1 MSNNVKLQVLLR
13 AVDQASRPFKS
24 IRTASRSLS
33 GDIRETQK
41 SLRELNGHASRIEGF
56 RKTSAQLAVTG
67 HVLEKARQEAEAL
80 ATQFKNTERPTRA
93 QAKVLESA
101 KRAAEDL
108 QAKYNRLTDSVKRQQ
123 RELAVVGIN
132 TRNLA
137 HDEQGLK
144 NRISETTAQLN
155 RQRDALARVSAQQAK
170 LNAVKQRYQ
179 AGKEL
184 AGNMASVGAAG
195 VGIAAAG
202 TMAGVKLLMP
212 GYEFAQKNSELQ
224 AVLGVAKDSAE
235 MTALRKQ
242 ARQLGDN
249 TAASADDA
257 AGAQIIIAK
266 AGGDVDAIQA
276 ATPVTLNMALA
287 NRRTMEENAALLM
300 GMKSAFQLSNDK
312 VAHIGDVL
320 SMTMNKTA
328 ADFDGMSDALTYAAP
343 VAKNAGVSIEE
354 TAAMVGA
361 LHDAKITGSMA
372 GSRAVLSRL
381 QAPTGKAW
389 DALKELGVKTS
400 DSKGNT
406 RPVFTILKEMQ
417 ASFEKNRL
425 GTAQQAEYMKTIF
438 GEEASSAAAVLMTAA
453 STGKLDK
460 LTAAFKAS
468 DGKTAEL
475 VNIMQDNLGGDFK
488 EFQSAYEAVGTD
500 LFDQQEGALRKL
512 TQTATK
518 YVLKLDGWIQ
528 KNKSLAST
536 IGLIAGGALALTAVI
551 GAIGLVAWPVIT
563 GINAIIAA
571 AGAMGAIFTTVG
583 SAVMTAIGAISWP
596 VVAVVA
602 AIVAGALLI
611 RKYWEPVSAFF
622 GGVVEGLKAAFA
634 PVGEL
639 FTPLKPVFDWLGEKL
654 QAAWQWFKNLIA
666 PVKATRDT
674 LNRCRDTG
682 VMFGQALAD
691 ALMLPLNAFNK
702 LRSGIDWV
710 LEKLGVINKE
720 SDTLD
725 QTAARTHAATYGT
738 GGYIPATSS
747 YAGYQAY
754 QPVTAPAGRS
764 YVDQSKNEYHISL
777 TGGTAPGTQLDR
789 QLQDALEKYER
800 DKRARARASMMHDG

>member
-24 IRTASRSLS
+24 IRTASKSLS

-41 SLRELNGHASRIEGF
+41 SLRELNGQASRIEGF

-67 HVLEKARQEAEAL
+67 HALEKARQEAEAL

-108 QAKYNRLTDSVKRQQ
+108 QAKYNRLTDSIKRQQ
-123 RELAVVGIN
+123 RELAAVGIN

-372 GSRAVLSRL
+372 GTGSRAVLSRL

-406 RPVFTILKEMQ
+406 RPIFTILKEMQ

-438 GEEASSAAAVLMTAA
+438 GDPKPQKQKVKLKRKKKEKHLRALEHPKAKPVTQKKAPKVPEAREGEYMAGEADNVFALTTVYATKAQAMRAAQA
-453 STGKLDK
+453 KWDK
-460 LTAAFKAS
+460 LQR
-468 DGKTAEL
+468 GVAEFS
-475 VNIMQDNLGGDFK
+475 I
-488 EFQSAYEAVGTD
+488 
-500 LFDQQEGALRKL
+500 
-512 TQTATK
+512 
-518 YVLKLDGWIQ
+518 
-528 KNKSLAST
+528 SLATGRADIYTETPVKVSGFKRVIDEQDWT
-536 IGLIAGGALALTAVI
+536 ITKVTHFLNNSG
-551 GAIGLVAWPVIT
+551 
-563 GINAIIAA
+563 
-571 AGAMGAIFTTVG
+571 FTTSLELEVRL
-583 SAVMTAIGAISWP
+583 SD
-596 VVAVVA
+596 
-602 AIVAGALLI
+602 
-611 RKYWEPVSAFF
+611 
-622 GGVVEGLKAAFA
+622 VE
-634 PVGEL
+634 
-639 FTPLKPVFDWLGEKL
+639 
-654 QAAWQWFKNLIA
+654 
-666 PVKATRDT
+666 
-674 LNRCRDTG
+674 
-682 VMFGQALAD
+682 
-691 ALMLPLNAFNK
+691 
-702 LRSGIDWV
+702 
-710 LEKLGVINKE
+710 
-720 SDTLD
+720 
-725 QTAARTHAATYGT
+725 
-738 GGYIPATSS
+738 
-747 YAGYQAY
+747 
-754 QPVTAPAGRS
+754 
-764 YVDQSKNEYHISL
+764 
-777 TGGTAPGTQLDR
+777 
-789 QLQDALEKYER
+789 YETE
-800 DKRARARASMMHDG
+800 DDE